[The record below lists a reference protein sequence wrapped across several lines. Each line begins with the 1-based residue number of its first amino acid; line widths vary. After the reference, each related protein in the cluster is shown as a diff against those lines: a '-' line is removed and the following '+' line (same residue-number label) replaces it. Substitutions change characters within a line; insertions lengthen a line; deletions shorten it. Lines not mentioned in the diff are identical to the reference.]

1 MIQMMWARYGE
12 NSRKIVA
19 ERILGKIDNNMR
31 NLNHLNRPLYRSK
44 KQRAESTKVDKS
56 TWFRKE
62 GATAT
67 LTVPETQGS
76 SLVKRLRMAVARVS
90 GPKGTKVKVVEQPGV
105 PPLQG
110 IALKNPFKSTG
121 CSSSY

>member
-1 MIQMMWARYGE
+1 
-12 NSRKIVA
+12 
-19 ERILGKIDNNMR
+19 MR

-56 TWFRKE
+56 IWFGKE

-90 GPKGTKVKVVEQPGV
+90 GTKGTKVKVVEHPGA
-105 PPLQG
+105 PLFQG

-121 CSSSY
+121 CSS

>member
-1 MIQMMWARYGE
+1 MMWARYGE

-19 ERILGKIDNNMR
+19 ERILGKIDNNVR
-31 NLNHLNRPLYRSK
+31 NLNHLNRPLYRSR

-62 GATAT
+62 IATAT

-76 SLVKRLRMAVARVS
+76 SLVKRLTMAVARVS
-90 GPKGTKVKVVEQPGV
+90 GTKGTKVIEVEQPGA
-105 PPLQG
+105 PLFQG
-110 IALKNPFKSTG
+110 IAQKNPFKSTG
-121 CSSSY
+121 C

>member
-1 MIQMMWARYGE
+1 MIQIMWARYGE

-19 ERILGKIDNNMR
+19 KRILGKIDSNMR
-31 NLNHLNRPLYRSK
+31 NLNHLNRP
-44 KQRAESTKVDKS
+44 TKVDKS

-62 GATAT
+62 GATST
-67 LTVPETQGS
+67 LTVPKTQGS
-76 SLVKRLRMAVARVS
+76 NLVKRLRMAVARVS

>member
-1 MIQMMWARYGE
+1 MIQIMWARYGE

-44 KQRAESTKVDKS
+44 KQRAESTKVDKI

-76 SLVKRLRMAVARVS
+76 SLAKRLRMAVARVS
-90 GPKGTKVKVVEQPGV
+90 GPKGTKVKAVELPVVPL
-105 PPLQG
+105 LQG
-110 IALKNPFKSTG
+110 IALKNPFKST
-121 CSSSY
+121 